1 MRNQN
6 KVLSLSKISNSAN
19 LKKIIEMY
27 KIIRL
32 EMQNELCQWVEVY
45 KDNVY
50 QSRLLVG
57 KNQTD
62 KEIVSEMFNNWEIS
76 KMF

>member
-1 MRNQN
+1 LRNQN

>member
-1 MRNQN
+1 
-6 KVLSLSKISNSAN
+6 
-19 LKKIIEMY
+19 MY
-27 KIIRL
+27 KVIRL

-45 KDNVY
+45 KNNVY
-50 QSRLLVG
+50 QIRLLVG

-62 KEIVSEMFNNWEIS
+62 KEIIAEMFNSLEIS